1 VFNQFTE
8 QFTVAELA
16 ELVKQAGAELGQGVE
31 IQSFPNPR
39 IEAEE
44 HYYNAANTK
53 LHDLGL
59 EPHYLGPELVQSMLR
74 TIRRHKRRVIMRAI
88 APRTRWSPDEIGV
101 GPALAGERA

>member
-16 ELVKQAGAELGQGVE
+16 ELVKQAGAELGHSVE
-31 IQSFPNPR
+31 VQSFPNPR

-74 TIRRHKRRVIMRAI
+74 TIRRHKRRVILRAI

-101 GPALAGERA
+101 GPALAGERT